1 MPGQDHPFRR
11 TSAIERGKPLQKARI
26 GSDPDITP
34 ADLNV
39 CFSRA
44 VLESCLTG
52 IGRKADCQQRAAKS
66 TVHLR

>member
-1 MPGQDHPFRR
+1 MKV
-11 TSAIERGKPLQKARI
+11 SN

-66 TVHLR
+66 TVHLRTLAA